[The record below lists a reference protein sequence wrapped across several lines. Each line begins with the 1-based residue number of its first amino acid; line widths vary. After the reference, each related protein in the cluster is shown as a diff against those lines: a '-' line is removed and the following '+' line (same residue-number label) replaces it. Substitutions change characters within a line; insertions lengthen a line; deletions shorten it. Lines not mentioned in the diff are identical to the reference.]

1 MPLAPQA
8 LPSWADLDTDE
19 IEVKDVSGHGGS
31 KTFKVTAPDGTD
43 PPADYTEED
52 FDKELLEM
60 DAMLATS

>member
-1 MPLAPQA
+1 MESLDD
-8 LPSWADLDTDE
+8 ADRELLDFED
-19 IEVKDVSGHGGS
+19 
-31 KTFKVTAPDGTD
+31 DGTD